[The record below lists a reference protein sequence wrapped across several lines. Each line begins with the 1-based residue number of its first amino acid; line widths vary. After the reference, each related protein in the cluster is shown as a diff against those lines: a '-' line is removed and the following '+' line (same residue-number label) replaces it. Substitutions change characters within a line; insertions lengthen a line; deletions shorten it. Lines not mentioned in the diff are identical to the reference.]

1 MIVVEQRIPRTAL
14 AIVAG
19 VAGALMQ
26 GLTPNPLADPGL
38 LGVSDVSMWTAYALM
53 LGFVAVL
60 AALALWLLK
69 RGVGLRS

>member
-26 GLTPNPLADPGL
+26 GLTPNPLAD
-38 LGVSDVSMWTAYALM
+38 
-53 LGFVAVL
+53 L
-60 AALALWLLK
+60 ACSASATE
-69 RGVGLRS
+69 RASP